1 MYKVPKSFSS
11 TKLAAFLAIIVII
24 ADQISKLAVLKFVE
38 ANKPIRILQFFDI
51 ILVKNS
57 GITFGAFS
65 ESIHPI
71 ILIIVSSA
79 VAISL
84 VLWSSEN
91 KRYRL
96 PTALVTGGAVGNILD
111 RIFYDHV
118 VDFLDF
124 HIFGYHW
131 PAFNIADSSI
141 VIGMALLVFIA
152 YKCGDFY
159 KSSLEV

>member
-11 TKLAAFLAIIVII
+11 AKLAALLSVIVII
-24 ADQISKLAVLKFVE
+24 ADQSSKWAILTFLE
-38 ANKPIRILQFFDI
+38 ANNPVRILPFFNI
-51 ILVKNS
+51 VLVKNS
-57 GITFGAFS
+57 GVAFGAFS
-65 ESIHPI
+65 DSIHPI

-79 VAISL
+79 MAISL
-84 VLWSSEN
+84 ILWSSEN

-96 PTALVTGGAVGNILD
+96 QTALVTGGAVGNILD

-118 VDFLDF
+118 IDFIDF

-141 VIGMALLVFIA
+141 VVGVALLVFIA
-152 YKCGDFY
+152 YKCKDFY
-159 KSSLEV
+159 NSSWRV